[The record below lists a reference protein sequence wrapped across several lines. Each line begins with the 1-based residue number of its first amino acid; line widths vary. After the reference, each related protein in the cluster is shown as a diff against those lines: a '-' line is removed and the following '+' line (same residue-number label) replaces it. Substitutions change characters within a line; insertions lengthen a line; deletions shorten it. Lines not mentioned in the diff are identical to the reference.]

1 MGMNIG
7 ETQEEYDLWRA
18 EQGFDQTIDFNRRA
32 VIGKPEPIGNG
43 RCQHP
48 HGSLIIHTM
57 PNGEVWLQCLR
68 CALTISDQ
76 KKVWKILW
84 PD

>member
-1 MGMNIG
+1 
-7 ETQEEYDLWRA
+7 
-18 EQGFDQTIDFNRRA
+18 

-48 HGSLIIHTM
+48 HGSLISHTM